1 MFLFKKNQNI
11 GKYTVVFPHKESAYA
26 ETYRVK
32 DADGKVKFM
41 KLIFMEDLKVFQFD
55 GNGDIIE
62 EEIAKVLQ
70 HDNLCSYV
78 DSGRL
83 EFQEHQLLYIVTEYV
98 RGENLDQHLYRNGL
112 PSLMEIKQIMTG
124 VLSALDYLHALK
136 RPIIHNEVT
145 LENILLDS
153 VGNAK

>member
-32 DADGKVKFM
+32 DAYGKVKFM
-41 KLIFMEDLKVFQFD
+41 KLIFMEELKVFQFD
-55 GNGDIIE
+55 GNGDVIE

-83 EFQEHQLLYIVTEYV
+83 EYQEHQLLYIVTEYV
-98 RGENLDQHLYRNGL
+98 RGENLDQHL
-112 PSLMEIKQIMTG
+112 
-124 VLSALDYLHALK
+124 
-136 RPIIHNEVT
+136 
-145 LENILLDS
+145 
-153 VGNAK
+153 